1 MPQETPEILIG
12 VELGYQ
18 FIRTAAVSPLGEI
31 LDFRRERQNSE
42 ATTASGRALV
52 DQLISATRALIADHS
67 SKSRILAIGVAFPG
81 LVEHASFRVVN
92 LPHAPGLNGF
102 DFRGELEKAFGVPVY
117 LENNANAMAFAEMQH
132 GVAKGES
139 DWLYLY
145 VGPGIG
151 AGLVLDGKLRRG
163 KSGFAGEI
171 GHINIEPEGLEC
183 ACGSFGCLETV
194 ASAPN
199 IVRRTRLRLH
209 RDGTSSLSRLG
220 AVGGFGYEDIVN
232 AATNGDDLAK
242 MMLDRTGHFIG
253 RAVAGVINLLNL
265 SLVVVG
271 GSPAARPFLVSAIA
285 AETQRRAFAPAY
297 HDCRIVAA
305 ELGEE
310 ACVTGAALLAQ
321 KSI

>member
-12 VELGYQ
+12 VDLGYQ
-18 FIRTAAVSPLGEI
+18 FIRTAAVTPSGEI
-31 LDFRRERQNSE
+31 IDFRKERQNSE
-42 ATTASGRALV
+42 ATTTSGRALV
-52 DQLISATRALIADHS
+52 DQMISAIDGLIKDHS
-67 SKSRILAIGVAFPG
+67 QKARVLAIGAGFPG
-81 LVEHASFRVVN
+81 LVEHASFRVEN
-92 LPHAPGLNGF
+92 LPHAPSLNGF
-102 DFRGELEKAFGVPVY
+102 DFRGEFEKAFGVPVY
-117 LENNANAMAFAEMQH
+117 LENNANAMAYAEMQR

-139 DWLYLY
+139 DWLYLHI
-145 VGPGIG
+145 GAGIG

-171 GHINIEPEGLEC
+171 GHINIDPEGLEC
-183 ACGSFGCLETV
+183 GCGSFGCLETV

-220 AVGGFGYEDIVN
+220 AMGGFGYDDVVT

-242 MMLDRTGHFIG
+242 MMLERTGHFIG

-265 SLVVVG
+265 SLVAIG
-271 GSPAARPFLVSAIA
+271 GSQAARPFFVTAIA
-285 AETQRRAFAPAY
+285 AETRRRAFAPAY
-297 HDCRIVAA
+297 DDCRILAA

-310 ACVTGAALLAQ
+310 ACVIGAALLAH

>member
-1 MPQETPEILIG
+1 MPQESPDILIG
-12 VELGYQ
+12 VDLGYQ
-18 FIRTAAVSPLGEI
+18 FIRTGAISPAGEMI
-31 LDFRRERQNSE
+31 DFRRERQNSE
-42 ATTASGRALV
+42 AVSTSGRALV
-52 DQLISATRALIADHS
+52 DQMLSAVEGLIKDHS
-67 SKSRILAIGVAFPG
+67 AKSRILAIGVGFPG
-81 LVEHASFRVVN
+81 LVEHATCKVVH
-92 LPHAPGLNGF
+92 LPHAPSLAGF
-102 DFRGELEKAFGVPVY
+102 DFRGEFEKKFGVPIY
-117 LENNANAMAFAEMQH
+117 LENNANAMAYAEMQR

-145 VGPGIG
+145 LGAGVG

-171 GHINIEPEGLEC
+171 GHVNIDPEGLEC

-220 AVGGFGYEDIVN
+220 AVSGFGYDDVVN
-232 AATNGDDLAK
+232 AANNGDDLAK

-265 SLVVVG
+265 SLVAVG
-271 GSPAARPFLVSAIA
+271 GSPAARPRLVSAIS
-285 AETQRRAFAPAY
+285 AETRRRAFAHAY
-297 HDCRIVAA
+297 NDCRIVAA